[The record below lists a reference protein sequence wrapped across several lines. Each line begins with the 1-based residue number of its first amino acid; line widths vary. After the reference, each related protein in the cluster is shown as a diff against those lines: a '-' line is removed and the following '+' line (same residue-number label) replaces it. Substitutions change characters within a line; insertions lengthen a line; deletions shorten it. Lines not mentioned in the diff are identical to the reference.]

1 MLNQRVTGRDAVA
14 YLTKKYAGPDVLS
27 ESRLRYMVYLADWK
41 SAIER
46 GRQITGLHWEYR
58 RWGLHIPEP
67 VRQAREL
74 VGPNPIY
81 GQNLVGRL
89 LDQIPFVIRKKYPT
103 LGDEDRKILD
113 FVVGGAG
120 RYEILELR
128 RLVDSTWPLFSQDPP
143 VKLDLVTLAK
153 DYERVKPLITSEERR

>member
-1 MLNQRVTGRDAVA
+1 M
-14 YLTKKYAGPDVLS
+14 LS
-27 ESRLRYMVYLADWK
+27 ESRLKYLVYLADWK

-46 GRQITGLHWEYR
+46 GRQITQLQWEYG
-58 RWGLHIPEP
+58 RWGLHIPKP

-74 VGPNPIY
+74 IGPNLMH
-81 GQNLVGRL
+81 GQNPLGYL
-89 LDQIPFVIRKKYPT
+89 LDKAPFVIRKKYPT
-103 LGDEDRKILD
+103 LGDEDRQILD

-120 RYEILELR
+120 RYDILELR

-153 DYERVKPLITSEERR
+153 DYEKVKPLVTSEERQ